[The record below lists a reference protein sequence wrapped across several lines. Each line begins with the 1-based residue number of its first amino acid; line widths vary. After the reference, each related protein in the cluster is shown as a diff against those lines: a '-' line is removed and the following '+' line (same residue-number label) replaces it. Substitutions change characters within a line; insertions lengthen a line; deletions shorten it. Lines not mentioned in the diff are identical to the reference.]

1 MTARAQ
7 KFGSSLVV
15 RLTVSSVPSA
25 QAARSGA
32 CPSILEQNQ
41 DIQIGL
47 ADPYGSALYHH
58 YQHGSLKADGGS
70 ISEGIGQGRITA
82 NLDGITVDRAY
93 QISDEEALPII
104 YDLMQH
110 EGLFLGGSSAINIAG
125 AMKMAR
131 DLGPGHRIVTILC
144 EFRSKISV
152 KSVEPRFLTFQEF
165 ACAILVGD
173 IIMSYLVSAEWLIT
187 HLNDDNLFI
196 FDATFVLPT
205 MERDAAAEF
214 EQTHIPGAQFFDINA
229 IADTSSD
236 LPHMV
241 PSAADFSHMMQE
253 LGLLGHHKVVIYD
266 NSPFLSAAR
275 AWWLLRLFGKA
286 DVFVLNGG
294 LPAPMSKQVAQ
305 LRMVQHSR
313 ETGDFTAAPALAQLI
328 LFDELRRQIEAGNN
342 LQILDARPAPRFHG
356 HAAEPRPGLRAGH
369 MPGAMNVPVTALLNK
384 QTGTLKVI

>member
-1 MTARAQ
+1 
-7 KFGSSLVV
+7 
-15 RLTVSSVPSA
+15 
-25 QAARSGA
+25 
-32 CPSILEQNQ
+32 
-41 DIQIGL
+41 
-47 ADPYGSALYHH
+47 
-58 YQHGSLKADGGS
+58 
-70 ISEGIGQGRITA
+70 
-82 NLDGITVDRAY
+82 
-93 QISDEEALPII
+93 
-104 YDLMQH
+104 
-110 EGLFLGGSSAINIAG
+110 
-125 AMKMAR
+125 
-131 DLGPGHRIVTILC
+131 
-144 EFRSKISV
+144 
-152 KSVEPRFLTFQEF
+152 
-165 ACAILVGD
+165 
-173 IIMSYLVSAEWLIT
+173 MSYLVSAEWLIT

-294 LPAPMSKQVAQ
+294 LPAYVKAGGPITHGAAQ
-305 LRMVQHSR
+305 PR

-356 HAAEPRPGLRAGH
+356 QTAEPRPGLRAGH

-384 QTGTLKVI
+384 QTGTLKELSELRAEFEQAGLDFAKPAITSCGSGVTAAGLTLALAELGKDDIALYDGSWAEWGASDAPIAS

>member
-1 MTARAQ
+1 
-7 KFGSSLVV
+7 
-15 RLTVSSVPSA
+15 
-25 QAARSGA
+25 
-32 CPSILEQNQ
+32 
-41 DIQIGL
+41 
-47 ADPYGSALYHH
+47 
-58 YQHGSLKADGGS
+58 
-70 ISEGIGQGRITA
+70 
-82 NLDGITVDRAY
+82 
-93 QISDEEALPII
+93 
-104 YDLMQH
+104 
-110 EGLFLGGSSAINIAG
+110 
-125 AMKMAR
+125 
-131 DLGPGHRIVTILC
+131 
-144 EFRSKISV
+144 
-152 KSVEPRFLTFQEF
+152 
-165 ACAILVGD
+165 
-173 IIMSYLVSAEWLIT
+173 MSYLVSAEWLIT

-253 LGLLGHHKVVIYD
+253 LGLSGHHKVVIYD

-294 LPAPMSKQVAQ
+294 LPAYVKAGGPIAHGTAQ
-305 LRMVQHSR
+305 PR

-328 LFDELRRQIEAGNN
+328 LFDELRRQIEAGDD

-356 HAAEPRPGLRAGH
+356 QAAEPRPGLRAGH

-384 QTGTLKVI
+384 QTGMLKELSELRAEFEQAGLDFAKPAITSCGSGVTAAGLTLALAELGKDDIALYDGSWAEWGASDAPIAS

>member
-1 MTARAQ
+1 
-7 KFGSSLVV
+7 
-15 RLTVSSVPSA
+15 
-25 QAARSGA
+25 
-32 CPSILEQNQ
+32 
-41 DIQIGL
+41 
-47 ADPYGSALYHH
+47 
-58 YQHGSLKADGGS
+58 
-70 ISEGIGQGRITA
+70 
-82 NLDGITVDRAY
+82 
-93 QISDEEALPII
+93 
-104 YDLMQH
+104 
-110 EGLFLGGSSAINIAG
+110 
-125 AMKMAR
+125 
-131 DLGPGHRIVTILC
+131 
-144 EFRSKISV
+144 
-152 KSVEPRFLTFQEF
+152 
-165 ACAILVGD
+165 
-173 IIMSYLVSAEWLIT
+173 MSYLVSAEWLIT
-187 HLNDDNLFI
+187 HLNDDNLLI

-253 LGLLGHHKVVIYD
+253 LGLSGHHKVVIYD

-294 LPAPMSKQVAQ
+294 LPAYVKAGGPITHGAAQ
-305 LRMVQHSR
+305 PR

-356 HAAEPRPGLRAGH
+356 QTAEPRPGLRAGH

-384 QTGTLKVI
+384 QTGTLKELSELRAEFEQAGLDFAKPAITSCGSGVTAAGLTLALAELGKDDIALYDGSWAEWGASDAPIAS

>member
-1 MTARAQ
+1 
-7 KFGSSLVV
+7 
-15 RLTVSSVPSA
+15 
-25 QAARSGA
+25 
-32 CPSILEQNQ
+32 
-41 DIQIGL
+41 
-47 ADPYGSALYHH
+47 
-58 YQHGSLKADGGS
+58 
-70 ISEGIGQGRITA
+70 
-82 NLDGITVDRAY
+82 
-93 QISDEEALPII
+93 
-104 YDLMQH
+104 
-110 EGLFLGGSSAINIAG
+110 
-125 AMKMAR
+125 
-131 DLGPGHRIVTILC
+131 
-144 EFRSKISV
+144 
-152 KSVEPRFLTFQEF
+152 
-165 ACAILVGD
+165 
-173 IIMSYLVSAEWLIT
+173 MSYLVSTEWLIT

-241 PSAADFSHMMQE
+241 PSAADFSHMMQG
-253 LGLLGHHKVVIYD
+253 LGLSGHHKVVIYD

-294 LPAPMSKQVAQ
+294 LPAYVKAGGPITHGAAQ
-305 LRMVQHSR
+305 PR

-328 LFDELRRQIEAGNN
+328 LFDELRRQIEAGDD
-342 LQILDARPAPRFHG
+342 LQILDARPTPRFHG

-384 QTGTLKVI
+384 QTGTLKELSELRAEFEQAGLDFAKPAITSCGSGVTAAGLTLALAELGKDDIALYDGSWAEWGASDAPIAS

>member
-1 MTARAQ
+1 
-7 KFGSSLVV
+7 
-15 RLTVSSVPSA
+15 
-25 QAARSGA
+25 
-32 CPSILEQNQ
+32 
-41 DIQIGL
+41 
-47 ADPYGSALYHH
+47 
-58 YQHGSLKADGGS
+58 
-70 ISEGIGQGRITA
+70 
-82 NLDGITVDRAY
+82 
-93 QISDEEALPII
+93 
-104 YDLMQH
+104 
-110 EGLFLGGSSAINIAG
+110 
-125 AMKMAR
+125 
-131 DLGPGHRIVTILC
+131 
-144 EFRSKISV
+144 
-152 KSVEPRFLTFQEF
+152 
-165 ACAILVGD
+165 
-173 IIMSYLVSAEWLIT
+173 MSYLVSAEWLIT

-253 LGLLGHHKVVIYD
+253 LGLSDHHKVVIYD

-294 LPAPMSKQVAQ
+294 LPAYVKAGGPITHGAAQ
-305 LRMVQHSR
+305 PR

-356 HAAEPRPGLRAGH
+356 QTAEPRPGLRAGH

-384 QTGTLKVI
+384 QTGTLKELSELRAEFEQAGLDFAKPAITSCGSGVTAAGLTLALAELGKDDIALYDGSWAEWGASDAPIAS

>member
-1 MTARAQ
+1 
-7 KFGSSLVV
+7 
-15 RLTVSSVPSA
+15 
-25 QAARSGA
+25 
-32 CPSILEQNQ
+32 
-41 DIQIGL
+41 
-47 ADPYGSALYHH
+47 
-58 YQHGSLKADGGS
+58 
-70 ISEGIGQGRITA
+70 
-82 NLDGITVDRAY
+82 
-93 QISDEEALPII
+93 
-104 YDLMQH
+104 
-110 EGLFLGGSSAINIAG
+110 
-125 AMKMAR
+125 
-131 DLGPGHRIVTILC
+131 
-144 EFRSKISV
+144 
-152 KSVEPRFLTFQEF
+152 
-165 ACAILVGD
+165 
-173 IIMSYLVSAEWLIT
+173 MSYLVSAEWLIT
-187 HLNDDNLFI
+187 HLNDDNLLI

-253 LGLLGHHKVVIYD
+253 LGLSGHHKVVIYD

-294 LPAPMSKQVAQ
+294 LPSYVKAGGPITHGAAQ
-305 LRMVQHSR
+305 PR

-356 HAAEPRPGLRAGH
+356 QTAEPRPGLRAGH

-384 QTGTLKVI
+384 QTGTLKELSELRAEFEQAGLDFAKPAITSCGSGVTAAGLTLALAELGKDDIALYDGSWAEWGASDAPIAS